1 MLLRVTEYLD
11 IDVQSERWKCNCCGH
26 DLGSAHESYKL
37 GCLLY
42 DRNPHE
48 VHLPMGPDPEYNFSF
63 DQGWMKLIEFCCP
76 QCATLLETEYLP
88 PGHPLTWDIQIDVAA
103 LKQKYLTDE
112 VSPAVTEVLE

>member
-11 IDVQSERWKCNCCGH
+11 IDVRSERWKCNCCGH

-37 GCLLY
+37 GCLLR

-76 QCATLLETEYLP
+76 NCATLLETEYLP
-88 PGHPLTWDIQIDVAA
+88 PGHPLTWDIQIDIDA
-103 LKQKYLTDE
+103 LKRKYLTDE
-112 VSPAVTEVLE
+112 VSSAVSEGQE